1 MRYFTILIFTTL
13 WVLNSY
19 AQEFG
24 THWVS
29 YPFPND
35 SSEILITGKSIILIK
50 SL

>member
-29 YPFPND
+29 YPFQHLNL
-35 SSEILITGKSIILIK
+35 SRNF
-50 SL
+50 

>member
-24 THWVS
+24 THWQQKQCRNFHLLRFL
-29 YPFPND
+29 YN
-35 SSEILITGKSIILIK
+35 K
-50 SL
+50 

>member
-24 THWVS
+24 THW
-29 YPFPND
+29 
-35 SSEILITGKSIILIK
+35 EIGRAHV
-50 SL
+50 

>member
-24 THWVS
+24 TIGYHTHS
-29 YPFPND
+29 PT
-35 SSEILITGKSIILIK
+35 ILLRYYTGKSIILTK

>member
-19 AQEFG
+19 AQELVPIG
-24 THWVS
+24 YHIHS
-29 YPFPND
+29 PM
-35 SSEILITGKSIILIK
+35 ILLRYYTGKSIILIK

>member
-24 THWVS
+24 NHIHSPT
-29 YPFPND
+29 
-35 SSEILITGKSIILIK
+35 ILLRYYTGKSIILIK